1 MSIGNARMN
10 SFHGPVSGSASMGL
24 LSDPVSGAASP
35 NSYPRSIIGLPLQG
49 PGMVY
54 NQAPGLGQQER
65 LLDYAT
71 RTILMNNTTIVN
83 PGSLQRTK
91 KYTGNN
97 Q

>member
-1 MSIGNARMN
+1 MASNQVNQRPGNARIN

-54 NQAPGLGQQER
+54 NQDPGLGQQE
-65 LLDYAT
+65 
-71 RTILMNNTTIVN
+71 
-83 PGSLQRTK
+83 SLFGLR
-91 KYTGNN
+91 YPYNIN
-97 Q
+97 E